1 MRWKLFATLSETAGT
16 REVSVDTE
24 SDDTVRDA
32 LEALFDAHPELRE
45 EVLDENGEIYDHI
58 RLLRNGHDPFANDG
72 GFDTGVSEDD
82 ELALFPPVSG
92 G

>member
-1 MRWKLFATLSETAGT
+1 MRWKLFATLSETAGK
-16 REVSVDTE
+16 RKVSVDVE
-24 SDDTVRDA
+24 SGATLDEA

-45 EVLDENGEIYDHI
+45 EVFDGEGELYDHI
-58 RLLRNGHDPFANDG
+58 RLLRNGQDPFTNDG
-72 GFDTGVSEDD
+72 LDTRVAEDD

>member
-1 MRWKLFATLSETAGT
+1 MRWKLFATLSETVGK
-16 REVSVDTE
+16 REVSVDIN
-24 SDDTVRDA
+24 SDATLADA

-45 EVLDENGEIYDHI
+45 EVLDESGEIYDHI
-58 RLLRNGHDPFANDG
+58 RLLQNGQDPFANDG
-72 GFDTGVSEDD
+72 FDAGVGDDD